1 VTEPVPAQDEPPLE
15 PLNLAPVARVVTV
28 VGLVLVVVSA
38 FLEWTGRNFP
48 RSFGGMEVPAKFLI
62 DSKSNLDGAG
72 LPLGVLVLVVGAI
85 GLVGAFA
92 PIPRRNLLVWI
103 AGALATLIALLFLY
117 QLNEFMDRFNRVFG
131 PGGFGA
137 RNTVGFGAALCGFGG
152 VVTLAGAALALYV
165 ARRPDTPGSDR
176 REP

>member
-1 VTEPVPAQDEPPLE
+1 VAEPVPAEEAPLE
-15 PLNLAPVARVVTV
+15 PLNLAPVARVLTV
-28 VGLVLVVVSA
+28 GGLVLVVVSA
-38 FLEWTGRNFP
+38 FLEWAGRNFP
-48 RSFGGMEVPAKFLI
+48 RSFGGMEVPAKFLV

-72 LPLGVLVLVVGAI
+72 LPLGVLVLVIAAI

-92 PIPRRNLLVWI
+92 PIRRRDLLVWV
-103 AGALATLIALLFLY
+103 AGGLAALVALVFLY

-152 VVTLAGAALALYV
+152 VLTLAGAALGLYV
-165 ARRPDTPGSDR
+165 ARRPSAPAER